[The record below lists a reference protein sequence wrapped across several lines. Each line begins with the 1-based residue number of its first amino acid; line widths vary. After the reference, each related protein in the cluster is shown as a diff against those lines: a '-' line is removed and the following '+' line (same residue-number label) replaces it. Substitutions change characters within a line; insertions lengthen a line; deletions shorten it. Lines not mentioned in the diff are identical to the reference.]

1 MKTTPPLTL
10 TIGALGALLL
20 TACST
25 SDSSAD
31 SSAGAAD
38 TSLTVAAAF
47 YPLQYVAEAVGGDHV
62 AVSSLTPAGV
72 EPHDIELSPSTV
84 RELSDTDLVLYI
96 HEFQPAIE
104 DAIASTGVEAFDA
117 ASVITLNAAEEHS
130 EEEHADEEEGEE
142 HDHGSSDP
150 HFWLDP
156 ALLADYAIA
165 VGDEFATLDP
175 DNADDY
181 TADASALAAN
191 LRDLDEQ
198 FTTGLASCER
208 TDIITAHEAFG
219 YLANAYGLEQVGI
232 AGLDPES
239 EPSPARLREIH
250 DIIDQTGATTVFTEE
265 LVSPKVAEAVAQ
277 DAGVATEVL
286 DPIESVGSGDDY
298 RSVMLRNL
306 DALKVALACE

>member
-1 MKTTPPLTL
+1 MKINPPVTLTL
-10 TIGALGALLL
+10 GALGALLL

-25 SDSSAD
+25 QESAVDSSASGVD
-31 SSAGAAD
+31 V
-38 TSLTVAAAF
+38 SLTVAAAF
-47 YPLQYVAEAVGGDHV
+47 YPLQYVAVGVGGDHV

-96 HEFQPAIE
+96 DGFQPAIE
-104 DAIASTGVEAFDA
+104 DAISSTGVASFA
-117 ASVITLNAAEEHS
+117 AGSAITLSAAQEPAEAEGDGH
-130 EEEHADEEEGEE
+130 DE
-142 HDHGSSDP
+142 GSSDP

-156 ALLADYAIA
+156 ALLADYAVA
-165 VGDEFATLDP
+165 VGDHFATLDP
-175 DNADDY
+175 DNAGDY
-181 TADASALAAN
+181 TANASALAED

-198 FTTGLASCER
+198 FSTGLASCER
-208 TDIITAHEAFG
+208 TDFITSHEAFG
-219 YLANAYGLEQVGI
+219 YLANAYNLGQVGI

-250 DIIDQTGATTVFTEE
+250 DIIDRTGATTVFTEE

-286 DPIESVGSGDDY
+286 DPIESVASGDDY